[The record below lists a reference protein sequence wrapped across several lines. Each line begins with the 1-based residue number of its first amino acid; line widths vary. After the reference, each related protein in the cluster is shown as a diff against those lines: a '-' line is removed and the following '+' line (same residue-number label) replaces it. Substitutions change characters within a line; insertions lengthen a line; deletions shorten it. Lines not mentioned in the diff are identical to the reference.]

1 MPSSDITISLIII
14 GLGAVIM
21 MLVAA
26 FTRLGNRSLS
36 FITMGIIITALYFQM
51 PYLGNV
57 FAIDVQA
64 DLFNHMLRFDSFASL
79 FNVIF
84 LMGTLLMLASSRAF
98 MQLNSFFIAE
108 TFSLVLFALFSMML
122 LAMSNELLTA
132 FIALESAS
140 VAVYILVGLNRYNI
154 RASEALFKYLL
165 LGSFSGAFFLL
176 GVAFVYAQ
184 VGSTNLDE
192 IRTYMELSESK
203 ELIIIGGV
211 LMMIT
216 VMFKISAVP
225 FQAWTLD
232 VYDGASLPITAFM
245 AGTFKIAI
253 FSIALRIFLVD
264 YQSLSNLFE
273 PLLVFTA
280 VITIIGGSLLTLA
293 QQNIKRMLAA
303 SSIVHSGYLLIALA
317 STGVIDASAAP
328 AIIFYLVAY
337 FLSAIGAFG
346 MLSYIS
352 HGDTE
357 RTTYEDFK
365 GFSHEHPLLAAMM
378 SIFMLSF
385 AGFPSTIGFLGKFYI
400 FTAAIES
407 GLAWLALLGV
417 LAAFVSIYYYFKV
430 IAMMYF
436 YPQSEKYPL
445 PLSFTPVILGIVAIA
460 VLWGGIGTGLVSYLP
475 GANVIIE
482 TAQSSIESLFIIL

>member
-1 MPSSDITISLIII
+1 MLSNDITISLLII

-21 MLVAA
+21 MLIAA
-26 FTRLGNRSLS
+26 FTRLSNTVLS
-36 FITMGIIITALYFQM
+36 YISMAIILASLYFSNT
-51 PYLGNV
+51 YIGEL
-57 FAIDVQA
+57 FAIDLHPE
-64 DLFNHMLRFDSFASL
+64 LFNHMLRFDSFAAL
-79 FNVIF
+79 FNTIF
-84 LMGTLLMLASSRAF
+84 LVGAFLMLATGRAF
-98 MQLNSFFIAE
+98 MQATRFFMPE
-108 TFSLVLFALFSMML
+108 TFCLVLFALFSMMIL
-122 LAMSNELLTA
+122 SMANELLTA

-140 VAVYILVGLNRYNI
+140 IAVYILVGLNRHNV

-176 GVAFVYAQ
+176 GIAFVYAQ
-184 VGSTNLDE
+184 VGSTNFND
-192 IRTYMELSESK
+192 IHIYMQLHQDTQFV
-203 ELIIIGGV
+203 IIGGV
-211 LMMIT
+211 LMFIT
-216 VMFKISAVP
+216 IMFKISAVP

-253 FSIALRIFLVD
+253 FSIALRLFLVD
-264 YQSLSNLFE
+264 YQSVNSYFE
-273 PLLVFTA
+273 PLIISIA
-280 VITIIGGSLLTLA
+280 VITVVGGSLLTLA

-317 STGVIDASAAP
+317 STNALNNSAAS

-346 MLSYIS
+346 ILSYLS
-352 HGDTE
+352 HWDTE
-357 RTTYEDFK
+357 RTTYDDLK
-365 GFSHEHPLLAAMM
+365 GFAHERPLLAAMM
-378 SIFMLSF
+378 SVFMLSF

-400 FTAAIES
+400 FTSAIEA
-407 GLAWLALLGV
+407 GHTWLALLGI

-436 YPQSEKYPL
+436 YEQKQSYKL
-445 PLSFTPVILGIVAIA
+445 AFSFTPVVIGIVALS

-482 TAQSSIESLFIIL
+482 TAQASIQSLFLL

>member
-1 MPSSDITISLIII
+1 MLSSSGIIISLLII
-14 GLGAVIM
+14 GLGAVVM

-26 FTRLGNRSLS
+26 FIRLNNLTLSL
-36 FITMGIIITALYFQM
+36 ITMAIILVALYFQI
-51 PYLGNV
+51 PYLGELFV
-57 FAIDVQA
+57 IHIQDE
-64 DLFNHMLRFDSFASL
+64 LFNHMLRFDTFASL
-79 FNVIF
+79 FNIIF
-84 LMGTLLMLASSRAF
+84 LVGSFLMIATGRAF
-98 MQLNSFFIAE
+98 MQATKFFAPE
-108 TFSLVLFALFSMML
+108 TFSLVLFALFSMMV
-122 LAMSNELLTA
+122 LAMSNELLMA

-140 VAVYILVGLNRYNI
+140 VAVYILVGMNRYNV

-176 GVAFVYAQ
+176 GIAFVYAQ
-184 VGSTNLDE
+184 VGSTHLGD
-192 IRTYMELSESK
+192 IRLYIDLHESY
-203 ELIIIGGV
+203 ELIITGGI

-216 VMFKISAVP
+216 LLFKISAVP
-225 FQAWTLD
+225 FQAWVLD

-264 YQSLSNLFE
+264 YQALNSICD
-273 PLLVFTA
+273 PLLIFMA
-280 VITIIGGSLLTLA
+280 VITIIGGSFLTLA

-317 STGVIDASAAP
+317 ATGAMNTSAAP
-328 AIIFYLVAY
+328 SIIFYLVAY

-346 MLSYIS
+346 ILAYLS
-352 HGDTE
+352 HWDTE

-365 GFSHEHPLLAAMM
+365 GFAHQHPLLAAMM
-378 SIFMLSF
+378 SVFMLSF

-407 GLAWLALLGV
+407 GLTWLALLGAM
-417 LAAFVSIYYYFKV
+417 AAFVSIYYYFKV

-436 YPQSEKYPL
+436 YPQKEKYEL
-445 PLSFTPVILGIVAIA
+445 AFSLTPIFIGIVALA
-460 VLWGGIGTGLVSYLP
+460 VLWGGIGTGLVSFLP
-475 GANVIIE
+475 GANVVIE
-482 TAQSSIESLFIIL
+482 VAQDSITSLFM

>member
-1 MPSSDITISLIII
+1 MLGNDIMISLLII
-14 GLGAVIM
+14 GLGAVVM

-26 FTRLGNRSLS
+26 FTKLSNLVLSYITLLIISLA
-36 FITMGIIITALYFQM
+36 IYFQM
-51 PYLGNV
+51 TYLGEL
-57 FAIDVQA
+57 FALEIQA

-79 FNVIF
+79 FNIIF
-84 LMGTLLMLASSRAF
+84 LVGAFLMIATARAF
-98 MQLNSFFIAE
+98 MQATKFFIAE
-108 TFSLVLFALFSMML
+108 TFSLILFAIFSMML
-122 LAMSNELLTA
+122 LAMANELLTA

-140 VAVYILVGLNRYNI
+140 VAVYILVGINRYNV

-176 GVAFVYAQ
+176 GIAFVYAQ
-184 VGSTNLDE
+184 VGSTHLGE
-192 IRTYMELSESK
+192 IHIYLSTHQDN
-203 ELIIIGGV
+203 ELIIIGGI

-216 VMFKISAVP
+216 ILFKISAVP
-225 FQAWTLD
+225 FGAWTLD

-253 FSIALRIFLVD
+253 FSIALRILLVD
-264 YQSLSNLFE
+264 YQLLVYFFR
-273 PLLVFTA
+273 PLLIFAA

-303 SSIVHSGYLLIALA
+303 SSIVHSGYLLIALSA
-317 STGVIDASAAP
+317 TTTISDSAAP
-328 AIIFYLVAY
+328 SIIFYLVAY
-337 FLSAIGAFG
+337 FLSAVGAFG
-346 MLSYIS
+346 ILSYIS
-352 HGDTE
+352 HWDTE
-357 RTTYEDFK
+357 RTTYEDLK
-365 GFSHEHPLLAAMM
+365 GFSHENPILAAMM
-378 SIFMLSF
+378 SVFMLSF

-400 FTAAIES
+400 FTSAIES
-407 GLAWLALLGV
+407 GLIWLALLGV

-436 YPQSEKYPL
+436 YEQKQSYNL
-445 PLSFTPVILGIVAIA
+445 SFSFTPFVIGVVAIA

-482 TAQSSIESLFIIL
+482 TAQASILSLFI

>member
-1 MPSSDITISLIII
+1 MLSNDITISLLII
-14 GLGAVIM
+14 GLGAVFM
-21 MLVAA
+21 MLIAA
-26 FTRLGNRSLS
+26 FTRFSNLVLS
-36 FITMGIIITALYFQM
+36 YITMTIIIIAIFFQISYM
-51 PYLGNV
+51 GNL
-57 FAIDVQA
+57 FSIDIHGE
-64 DLFNHMLRFDSFASL
+64 LFNHMLRFDSFASL
-79 FNVIF
+79 FNMIF
-84 LMGTLLMLASSRAF
+84 LIGAFLMIATGRAF
-98 MQLNSFFIAE
+98 MQATKFFMPE

-122 LAMSNELLTA
+122 LSMANELLTA
-132 FIALESAS
+132 FITLESAS
-140 VAVYILVGLNRYNI
+140 IAVYILVGLNRYNV

-176 GVAFVYAQ
+176 GIAFVYAQ
-184 VGSTNLDE
+184 VGSTHLGD
-192 IRTYMELSESK
+192 IKSYIELHQSYEM
-203 ELIIIGGV
+203 ITIGGI

-253 FSIALRIFLVD
+253 FSIALRLFLVD
-264 YQSLSNLFE
+264 YQTLSSTFE
-273 PLLVFTA
+273 PLLITMA
-280 VITIIGGSLLTLA
+280 VITIVGGSLLTLA

-317 STGVIDASAAP
+317 STGTASTSSAP

-337 FLSAIGAFG
+337 FLGAVGAFG
-346 MLSYIS
+346 ILSYIRQW
-352 HGDTE
+352 DTE
-357 RTTYEDFK
+357 RTTYEELK
-365 GFSHEHPLLAAMM
+365 GFAHQHPLLAAMM

-400 FTAAIES
+400 FTSAIEA
-407 GLAWLALLGV
+407 GLTWLALLGI

-430 IAMMYF
+430 IAVMYF
-436 YPQSEKYPL
+436 YPPQKKRDL
-445 PLSFTPVILGIVAIA
+445 AFSFTPVVLGVVALAI
-460 VLWGGIGTGLVSYLP
+460 LWGGIGTGLASYLP

-482 TAQSSIESLFIIL
+482 TAQSSIDSLFLL

>member
-1 MPSSDITISLIII
+1 MLQNDILISLLIV
-14 GLGAVIM
+14 GLGAVVM

-26 FTRLGNRSLS
+26 FSKLSNFTLSYLTLFIISL
-36 FITMGIIITALYFQM
+36 ALYFQL
-51 PYLGNV
+51 PYVGEL
-57 FAIDVQA
+57 FAFEIQA

-79 FNVIF
+79 FNIIF
-84 LMGTLLMLASSRAF
+84 LVGAFLMISAGRAF
-98 MQLNSFFIAE
+98 MQATRFFIPE
-108 TFSLVLFALFSMML
+108 TFSLVLFAVFSMML
-122 LAMSNELLTA
+122 LSMANELLTA

-140 VAVYILVGLNRYNI
+140 VAIYILVGINRYNV

-176 GVAFVYAQ
+176 GIAFVYAQ
-184 VGSTNLDE
+184 IGSTHLGDIHSYLN
-192 IRTYMELSESK
+192 THQNN
-203 ELIIIGGV
+203 ELIVIGGV

-216 VMFKISAVP
+216 ILFKISAVP

-253 FSIALRIFLVD
+253 FSIALRILLVD
-264 YQSLSNLFE
+264 YQTLAEFFQ
-273 PLLVFTA
+273 PLLIFIA

-303 SSIVHSGYLLIALA
+303 SSIVHSGYLLIALSA
-317 STGVIDASAAP
+317 TAQSPSAAP
-328 AIIFYLVAY
+328 SIIFYLVAY

-346 MLSYIS
+346 ILSYIS
-352 HGDTE
+352 HWDTE
-357 RTTYEDFK
+357 RTTYEDLK

-378 SIFMLSF
+378 SVFMLSF

-400 FTAAIES
+400 FTSAIDS
-407 GLAWLALLGV
+407 GLIGLALLGV

-436 YPQSEKYPL
+436 YKPSQVYNLSF
-445 PLSFTPVILGIVAIA
+445 SFTPFVIGIVALC
-460 VLWGGIGTGLVSYLP
+460 VLWGGIGTGLVSFLP
-475 GANVIIE
+475 GASVIIQ
-482 TAQSSIESLFIIL
+482 TAQNSIASLWL

>member
-1 MPSSDITISLIII
+1 MLSNDIIISLLII
-14 GLGAVIM
+14 GLGAVVM

-26 FTRLGNRSLS
+26 FTRLSNLVLS
-36 FITMGIIITALYFQM
+36 YITLFIIAIAIYFQIG
-51 PYLGNV
+51 YLGELFV
-57 FAIDVQA
+57 LEIQA
-64 DLFNHMLRFDSFASL
+64 ELFNHMLRFDSFASL
-79 FNVIF
+79 FNIIF
-84 LMGTLLMLASSRAF
+84 LLGAFLMIATGRAF
-98 MQLNSFFIAE
+98 MHATKFFLAE
-108 TFSLVLFALFSMML
+108 TFSLVLFAIFSMMVL
-122 LAMSNELLTA
+122 SMANELLTA

-140 VAVYILVGLNRYNI
+140 VAVYILVGINRYNV

-176 GVAFVYAQ
+176 GIAFVYAQ
-184 VGSTNLDE
+184 VGSTHLGDVRE
-192 IRTYMELSESK
+192 YLLVHESY
-203 ELIIIGGV
+203 ELIIVGGI

-216 VMFKISAVP
+216 ILFKISAIP
-225 FQAWTLD
+225 FGAWTLD

-264 YQSLSNLFE
+264 YQNLADFFR
-273 PLLVFTA
+273 PLLILIA

-303 SSIVHSGYLLIALA
+303 SSIVHSGYLLIALSATTTA
-317 STGVIDASAAP
+317 SASAAP
-328 AIIFYLVAY
+328 SIIFYLVAY

-346 MLSYIS
+346 ILSYIS
-352 HGDTE
+352 HWDTE
-357 RTTYEDFK
+357 RITYEDFQ
-365 GFSHEHPLLAAMM
+365 GFSHSHPMLAAMM
-378 SIFMLSF
+378 SVFMLSF

-400 FTAAIES
+400 FTSAIES
-407 GLAWLALLGV
+407 GLIWLALLGV

-436 YPQSEKYPL
+436 YPQKQTHTLSF
-445 PLSFTPVILGIVAIA
+445 SFTPVVIALVALA
-460 VLWGGIGTGLVSYLP
+460 VLWGGIGTGLVSFLP

-482 TAQSSIESLFIIL
+482 TALDSISSLYL

>member
-1 MPSSDITISLIII
+1 MLSNDITISLLII

-21 MLVAA
+21 MLIAA
-26 FTRLGNRSLS
+26 FTRWSNTVLS
-36 FITMGIIITALYFQM
+36 YLSMAIILAALYFQNT
-51 PYLGNV
+51 YTGEL
-57 FAIDVQA
+57 FAIDLHA
-64 DLFNHMLRFDSFASL
+64 DLFNHMLRFDSFSAL
-79 FNVIF
+79 FNIIF
-84 LMGTLLMLASSRAF
+84 LVGAFLMLATGRAF
-98 MQLNSFFIAE
+98 MQATRFFMSE
-108 TFSLVLFALFSMML
+108 TFSLVLFALFSMMIL
-122 LAMSNELLTA
+122 SMANELLTA

-140 VAVYILVGLNRYNI
+140 IAVYILVGINRHNV

-176 GVAFVYAQ
+176 GIAFVYAQ
-184 VGSTNLDE
+184 VGSTHLND
-192 IRTYMELSESK
+192 IHIYMQLHK
-203 ELIIIGGV
+203 DTQFVIVGGILMLITI
-211 LMMIT
+211 
-216 VMFKISAVP
+216 MFKISAVP

-253 FSIALRIFLVD
+253 FSIALRLFIVD
-264 YQSLSNLFE
+264 FQSVNSYFE
-273 PLLVFTA
+273 PLIITIA
-280 VITIIGGSLLTLA
+280 VITVIGGSLLTLA

-317 STGVIDASAAP
+317 SINALNNSAAP

-337 FLSAIGAFG
+337 FLSAVGAFG
-346 MLSYIS
+346 ILSYLS
-352 HGDTE
+352 HWDTE
-357 RTTYEDFK
+357 RTTYDDLK
-365 GFSHEHPLLAAMM
+365 GFAHERPLLAAMM
-378 SIFMLSF
+378 SVFMLSF

-400 FTAAIES
+400 FTSAIEAGHS
-407 GLAWLALLGV
+407 WLALLGI

-436 YPQSEKYPL
+436 YEQRQSYQL
-445 PLSFTPVILGIVAIA
+445 DLSFTPFVIGIVALA

-482 TAQSSIESLFIIL
+482 TAQASIHSLFL

>member
-1 MPSSDITISLIII
+1 MLSSNIIISLLII
-14 GLGAVIM
+14 GGSAVIM

-26 FTRLGNRSLS
+26 FTRLSNTVLS
-36 FITMGIIITALYFQM
+36 YLTLLIILSAIYFQIS
-51 PYLGNV
+51 YLGEL
-57 FAIDVQA
+57 FAIDIA
-64 DLFNHMLRFDSFASL
+64 PELFNHMLRFDTFAAL
-79 FNVIF
+79 FNMIF
-84 LMGTLLMLASSRAF
+84 LVGSFLMIATARAF
-98 MQLNSFFIAE
+98 MQATKFYMAE
-108 TFSLVLFALFSMML
+108 TFSLLLFALFSMML
-122 LAMSNELLTA
+122 LSMANELLTA

-140 VAVYILVGLNRYNI
+140 VSVYILVGLNRYNVK
-154 RASEALFKYLL
+154 ASEALFKYLL

-176 GVAFVYAQ
+176 GIAFVYAQ
-184 VGSTNLDE
+184 VGSTHIGDIN
-192 IRTYMELSESK
+192 TYLSTHEQYELV
-203 ELIIIGGV
+203 LIGGV

-216 VMFKISAVP
+216 IMFKISAVP

-264 YQSLSNLFE
+264 YQALNPIFD
-273 PLLVFTA
+273 PLLIFAA
-280 VITIIGGSLLTLA
+280 VITLVGGSLLTLA

-303 SSIVHSGYLLIALA
+303 SSIVHSGYMLVALA
-317 STGVIDASAAP
+317 ATGAMHTSAAP
-328 AIIFYLVAY
+328 SIIFYLVAY

-346 MLSYIS
+346 ILSYLS
-352 HGDTE
+352 HWDTE

-365 GFSHEHPLLAAMM
+365 GFAHERPILAAMM

-407 GLAWLALLGV
+407 GLTWLALIGV

-436 YPQSEKYPL
+436 YPQKERYNL
-445 PLSFTPVILGIVAIA
+445 AFSFTPVVIGIVALS
-460 VLWGGIGTGLVSYLP
+460 VLWGGIGTGLISYLP

-482 TAQSSIESLFIIL
+482 TAQDSIASLFL

>member
-1 MPSSDITISLIII
+1 
-14 GLGAVIM
+14 
-21 MLVAA
+21 
-26 FTRLGNRSLS
+26 
-36 FITMGIIITALYFQM
+36 MGIILIAITFQI
-51 PYLGNV
+51 PYLGQL
-57 FAIDVQA
+57 FAIEIQPE
-64 DLFNHMLRFDSFASL
+64 LFNHMLRFDSFASL
-79 FNVIF
+79 FNMIF
-84 LMGTLLMLASSRAF
+84 LVGAFLMISTGRAF
-98 MQLNSFFIAE
+98 MQATKFFIPE
-108 TFSLVLFALFSMML
+108 TFSLILFALFSMMVL
-122 LAMSNELLTA
+122 SMSNELLTA

-154 RASEALFKYLL
+154 KASEALFKYLL

-176 GVAFVYAQ
+176 GIAFVYAE
-184 VGSTNLDE
+184 VGSTHLGD
-192 IRTYMELSESK
+192 IKTYIALHEQYDL
-203 ELIIIGGV
+203 LIIGGI

-264 YQSLSNLFE
+264 YHGLSHIFE
-273 PLLVFTA
+273 PLLVLGA
-280 VITIIGGSLLTLA
+280 VVTIIGGSLLTLA

-303 SSIVHSGYLLIALA
+303 SSIVHSGYLMIALA
-317 STGVIDASAAP
+317 SSGTDNVSAAP

-346 MLSYIS
+346 ILSYLRQW
-352 HGDTE
+352 DTD
-357 RTTYEDFK
+357 RTTYDDFK
-365 GFSHEHPLLAAMM
+365 GFAHQNPLLAAMM
-378 SIFMLSF
+378 TVFMLSF

-400 FTAAIES
+400 FTSAIES
-407 GLAWLALLGV
+407 GLTWLAVLGV

-436 YPQSEKYPL
+436 YPPVKQYNL
-445 PLSFTPVILGIVAIA
+445 AFSFTPVVIGIVALA
-460 VLWGGIGTGLVSYLP
+460 VLWGGIGTGLITYLP

-482 TAQSSIESLFIIL
+482 TAQDSILSLGL

>member
-1 MPSSDITISLIII
+1 MLSNDIITSVLII

-26 FTRLGNRSLS
+26 FSRLSNFILS
-36 FITMGIIITALYFQM
+36 FITMGIILLALIFQL
-51 PYLGNV
+51 PYLDQV
-57 FAIDVQA
+57 FAIDIQA

-79 FNVIF
+79 FNILFLVGAF
-84 LMGTLLMLASSRAF
+84 LMISTGRAF
-98 MQLNSFFIAE
+98 MQATRFFIPE

-122 LAMSNELLTA
+122 LSMANELLTA

-140 VAVYILVGLNRYNI
+140 VSVYILVGLNRYNI

-184 VGSTNLDE
+184 VGSTHLGDIKNYIE
-192 IRTYMELSESK
+192 MHEHY
-203 ELIIIGGV
+203 ELITLGGI

-216 VMFKISAVP
+216 IMFKISAVP

-264 YQSLSNLFE
+264 YHSISHLFE
-273 PLLVFTA
+273 PLLIFTA
-280 VITIIGGSLLTLA
+280 VITVIGGSLLTLA

-317 STGVIDASAAP
+317 SSGTIGTSAAP

-337 FLSAIGAFG
+337 FLSAVGAFG
-346 MLSYIS
+346 MLSYLRQW
-352 HGDTE
+352 DTE
-357 RTTYEDFK
+357 RTTYDDFK
-365 GFSHEHPLLAAMM
+365 GFAHHHPLLAAMM
-378 SIFMLSF
+378 SVFMLSF

-400 FTAAIES
+400 FTSAIES
-407 GLAWLALLGV
+407 GLTWLALIGIF
-417 LAAFVSIYYYFKV
+417 AAFVSIYYYFKV

-436 YPQSEKYPL
+436 YPQERTYKL
-445 PLSFTPVILGIVAIA
+445 AFSFTPVVIGIVALA
-460 VLWGGIGTGLVSYLP
+460 VLWGGIGTGLVSFLP
-475 GANVIIE
+475 GANIIIE
-482 TAQSSIESLFIIL
+482 TAQSSIASLYM

>member
-1 MPSSDITISLIII
+1 MLSNDIIISLLII
-14 GLGAVIM
+14 GFGAVIM
-21 MLVAA
+21 MIVSA
-26 FTRLGNRSLS
+26 FTRLSTLTLS
-36 FITMGIIITALYFQM
+36 FLTMTLILVAIIFQL
-51 PYLGNV
+51 PYLGQT
-57 FAIDVQA
+57 FSIDIQG
-64 DLFNHMLRFDSFASL
+64 DIFNHMLRFDSFASL
-79 FNVIF
+79 FNMIF
-84 LMGTLLMLASSRAF
+84 LVGVFLMIATARAF
-98 MQLNSFFIAE
+98 MQATRFFIPE
-108 TFSLVLFALFSMML
+108 TFSLILFALFSMMVL
-122 LAMSNELLTA
+122 SMANELLTA
-132 FIALESAS
+132 FIALESTS
-140 VAVYILVGLNRYNI
+140 LAVYILVGLNRYNV

-176 GVAFVYAQ
+176 GIAFVYAQ
-184 VGSTNLDE
+184 VGSTHLGDIKNYLE
-192 IRTYMELSESK
+192 VHEQYELVK
-203 ELIIIGGV
+203 LGGV

-216 VMFKISAVP
+216 IMFKISAVP

-264 YQSLSNLFE
+264 YHSLSAFFE

-317 STGVIDASAAP
+317 ASGGISPSAAP
-328 AIIFYLVAY
+328 SIIFYLVAY
-337 FLSAIGAFG
+337 FLSAVGAFG
-346 MLSYIS
+346 ILSYIS
-352 HGDTE
+352 HWDTE
-357 RTTYEDFK
+357 RTTYEDLK

-400 FTAAIES
+400 FTSAIEAN
-407 GLAWLALLGV
+407 LTWLALLGV

-436 YPQSEKYPL
+436 YPQQEKYNL
-445 PLSFTPVILGIVAIA
+445 AFSFTPVVIGIIA
-460 VLWGGIGTGLVSYLP
+460 LSVLWGGIGTGLVSFFP
-475 GANVIIE
+475 GANIIIE
-482 TAQSSIESLFIIL
+482 TAQASIQSLYL

>member
-1 MPSSDITISLIII
+1 MLSSNGIIISLLII
-14 GLGAVIM
+14 GIGAVIM

-26 FTRLGNRSLS
+26 FIKLSNRSLS
-36 FITMGIIITALYFQM
+36 TITISIILVSLYFQT
-51 PYLGNV
+51 PYLGELFVIN
-57 FAIDVQA
+57 IQGE
-64 DLFNHMLRFDSFASL
+64 LFNNMLRYDSFASL
-79 FNVIF
+79 FNMIF
-84 LMGTLLMLASSRAF
+84 LVGALLMLLTGSAF
-98 MQLNSFFIAE
+98 MQATKFFAPE
-108 TFSLVLFALFSMML
+108 TFSLVLYALFSMML
-122 LAMSNELLTA
+122 LSMSNELLTA

-140 VAVYILVGLNRYNI
+140 VAIYILVGMNRYNV

-176 GVAFVYAQ
+176 GIAFIYAQ
-184 VGSTNLDE
+184 VGSTHLGDIRAYLDLHDS
-192 IRTYMELSESK
+192 Y

-216 VMFKISAVP
+216 LLFKISAVP
-225 FQAWTLD
+225 FQAWVLD

-264 YQSLSNLFE
+264 YQALNSIFD
-273 PLLVFTA
+273 PLLIFVA
-280 VITIIGGSLLTLA
+280 VITIVGGSLLTLA

-317 STGVIDASAAP
+317 ATGAMNTSAAP
-328 AIIFYLVAY
+328 SIIFYLVAY

-346 MLSYIS
+346 ILSYLS
-352 HGDTE
+352 HWDTE

-365 GFSHEHPLLAAMM
+365 GFAHQRPLLAAMM

-407 GLAWLALLGV
+407 GLTWLALLGV

-436 YPQSEKYPL
+436 YPQKLKYNL
-445 PLSFTPVILGIVAIA
+445 AFSFTPVVIGVIAIA
-460 VLWGGIGTGLVSYLP
+460 ILWGGIGTGLISFLP
-475 GANVIIE
+475 GANIIIE
-482 TAQSSIESLFIIL
+482 TAQASITSLFM

>member
-1 MPSSDITISLIII
+1 MLDNAIIISLLIV
-14 GLGAVIM
+14 GLGAVFM

-26 FTRLGNRSLS
+26 FTKLSNFVLSYITLFIISLA
-36 FITMGIIITALYFQM
+36 IYFQT
-51 PYLGNV
+51 PYLGQV
-57 FAIDVQA
+57 FAFDIGGE
-64 DLFNHMLRFDSFASL
+64 LFNHMLRFDSFAAL
-79 FNVIF
+79 FNMIF
-84 LMGTLLMLASSRAF
+84 LVGAFLMIATGRAF
-98 MQLNSFFIAE
+98 MQATKFFIAE
-108 TFSLVLFALFSMML
+108 TFSLILFAIFSMML
-122 LAMSNELLTA
+122 LSMANELLTA

-140 VAVYILVGLNRYNI
+140 VAIYILVGINRYNV

-184 VGSTNLDE
+184 VGSTHLGD
-192 IRTYMELSESK
+192 IHIYLSTHQQHELV
-203 ELIIIGGV
+203 LVGGV

-216 VMFKISAVP
+216 ILFKISAVP

-253 FSIALRIFLVD
+253 FSIALRILLVD
-264 YQSLSNLFE
+264 YQSLAEFFK
-273 PLLVFTA
+273 PLLVFVA

-303 SSIVHSGYLLIALA
+303 SSIVHSGYLLIALSA
-317 STGVIDASAAP
+317 TSTTLSASAAP

-346 MLSYIS
+346 ILSYIS
-352 HGDTE
+352 HWDTE
-357 RTTYEDFK
+357 RTTYEDLK
-365 GFSHEHPLLAAMM
+365 GFSHSHPLLAAMM
-378 SIFMLSF
+378 SVFMLSF

-400 FTAAIES
+400 FTSAIES
-407 GLAWLALLGV
+407 GLIGLALLGV

-436 YPQSEKYPL
+436 YEQKQTYTLSF
-445 PLSFTPVILGIVAIA
+445 SFTPFVIGIVALA
-460 VLWGGIGTGLVSYLP
+460 VLWGGIGTGLVSFLP

-482 TAQSSIESLFIIL
+482 TAQASITSLFM

>member
-1 MPSSDITISLIII
+1 MLSNDITISLLII
-14 GLGAVIM
+14 GLGAVFM
-21 MLVAA
+21 MLIAA
-26 FTRLGNRSLS
+26 FTRFSNLILS
-36 FITMGIIITALYFQM
+36 YITMIIIFAAIYFQTS
-51 PYLGNV
+51 YLGEL
-57 FAIDVQA
+57 FSIDIHGE
-64 DLFNHMLRFDSFASL
+64 LFNHMLRFDSFSAL
-79 FNVIF
+79 FHIIF
-84 LMGTLLMLASSRAF
+84 LIGSFLMIATGRAF
-98 MQLNSFFIAE
+98 MQTTRFFMPE

-122 LAMSNELLTA
+122 LSMANELLTA

-140 VAVYILVGLNRYNI
+140 IAVYILVGLNRYNV

-176 GVAFVYAQ
+176 GIAFVYAQ
-184 VGSTNLDE
+184 VGSTHLGDIKNY
-192 IRTYMELSESK
+192 IELHDSY
-203 ELIIIGGV
+203 ELITIGGV

-253 FSIALRIFLVD
+253 FSIALRLFLVD
-264 YQSLSNLFE
+264 YQIISSFFE
-273 PLLVFTA
+273 PLVTFIA
-280 VITIIGGSLLTLA
+280 VITIVGGSLLTLA

-317 STGVIDASAAP
+317 STGTLNTSAAP

-337 FLSAIGAFG
+337 FLSAVGAFG
-346 MLSYIS
+346 ILSYIS
-352 HGDTE
+352 QWDTE
-357 RTTYEDFK
+357 RRTYENLK
-365 GFSHEHPLLAAMM
+365 GFAHEHPILAAMM
-378 SIFMLSF
+378 SVFMLSF

-400 FTAAIES
+400 FTSAIEA
-407 GLAWLALLGV
+407 GHTWLALLGI

-430 IAMMYF
+430 IAVMYF
-436 YPQSEKYPL
+436 YPQHIKYDL
-445 PLSFTPVILGIVAIA
+445 AFSFAPVAIGIVAIA
-460 VLWGGIGTGLVSYLP
+460 VLWGGIGTGLVSYFP

-482 TAQSSIESLFIIL
+482 TAQSSIDSLFLL

>member
-1 MPSSDITISLIII
+1 MLATDIIISLLII

-26 FTRLGNRSLS
+26 FSRLSNRALS
-36 FITMGIIITALYFQM
+36 FISMGIILCAIYFQTT
-51 PYLGNV
+51 YLGKL
-57 FAIDVQA
+57 FSIEI
-64 DLFNHMLRFDSFASL
+64 LPETFNHMLRFDSFAAL
-79 FNVIF
+79 FNTIF
-84 LMGTLLMLASSRAF
+84 LVGAFLMIATGRAF
-98 MQLNSFFIAE
+98 MQATKFFLPE

-122 LAMSNELLTA
+122 LSMSTELLTA

-140 VAVYILVGLNRYNI
+140 VAVYILIGLNRYNVK
-154 RASEALFKYLL
+154 ASEALFKYLL

-176 GVAFVYAQ
+176 GIAFVYAQ
-184 VGSTNLDE
+184 VGSTHLGD
-192 IRTYMELSESK
+192 IRSYIELYDNHQ
-203 ELIIIGGV
+203 LIITGGF

-253 FSIALRIFLVD
+253 FSITLRIFLVN
-264 YQSLSNLFE
+264 YQTLSQTFE
-273 PLLVFTA
+273 PFLVIA
-280 VITIIGGSLLTLA
+280 ALITIIGGSLLTLA

-317 STGVIDASAAP
+317 SSNISNHSAAP
-328 AIIFYLVAY
+328 SIIFYLFAY

-346 MLSYIS
+346 ILSYLRRW
-352 HGDTE
+352 DTE
-357 RTTYEDFK
+357 RTTYNDFK
-365 GFSHEHPLLAAMM
+365 GFAHQHPLLAAMM
-378 SIFMLSF
+378 SVFMLSF

-400 FTAAIES
+400 FTSAIES
-407 GLAWLALLGV
+407 GLTWLAIVGV

-436 YPQSEKYPL
+436 YPQRKRYNL
-445 PLSFTPVILGIVAIA
+445 AFSFTPVVIGIVALA
-460 VLWGGIGTGLVSYLP
+460 VLWGGIGTGLISFLP

-482 TAQSSIESLFIIL
+482 TAQASIASLLL

>member
-1 MPSSDITISLIII
+1 MLSSNDITISLLII
-14 GLGAVIM
+14 GLSAVVM
-21 MLVAA
+21 MLIAA
-26 FTRLGNRSLS
+26 FIKLSNRTLS
-36 FITMGIIITALYFQM
+36 FITMGIILVAIYFQL
-51 PYLGNV
+51 PYLGELFV
-57 FAIDVQA
+57 LEIQGE
-64 DLFNHMLRFDSFASL
+64 LFNHMLRFDSFAAL
-79 FNVIF
+79 FNMIF
-84 LMGTLLMLASSRAF
+84 LVGAFLMLSTGRAF
-98 MQLNSFFIAE
+98 MQATKFFAPE
-108 TFSLVLFALFSMML
+108 TFSLVLFSLFSMML
-122 LAMSNELLTA
+122 LSMANELLTA

-140 VAVYILVGLNRYNI
+140 LAIYVLVGMNRNNI

-176 GVAFVYAQ
+176 GIAFIYAQ
-184 VGSTNLDE
+184 VGSTHMGDIRAYLD
-192 IRTYMELSESK
+192 IHESY
-203 ELIIIGGV
+203 ELIVIGGV

-216 VMFKISAVP
+216 LMFKISAVP
-225 FQAWTLD
+225 FQAWVLD

-264 YQSLSNLFE
+264 FQALNNIFD
-273 PLLVFTA
+273 PLIIFVA

-317 STGVIDASAAP
+317 ATGAMNTSAAP
-328 AIIFYLVAY
+328 SIIFYLVAY

-346 MLSYIS
+346 ILSYLS
-352 HGDTE
+352 HWDTE

-365 GFSHEHPLLAAMM
+365 GFAHQRPILAAMM

-407 GLAWLALLGV
+407 GLTWLAILGAM
-417 LAAFVSIYYYFKV
+417 AAFVSIYYYFKV

-436 YPQSEKYPL
+436 YPQKIKYDL
-445 PLSFTPVILGIVAIA
+445 AFSFTPVVIGIIALA
-460 VLWGGIGTGLVSYLP
+460 VLWGGIGTGLISYLP

-482 TAQSSIESLFIIL
+482 TAQASITSLFM